1 MKALRG
7 ALHLNVLLAL
17 GASSIVAATAL
28 IGGQSPSPLA
38 IAVAFMSVF
47 AVYNFDRIADR
58 TEGDGSTTPKRT
70 AMLSRMATLV
80 RVAIG
85 GSAAAVGVIAI
96 ASGGVAAAWI
106 CSFPLAGVLYVA
118 PIFAGR
124 RLKDIPYFKAIYA
137 PACWV
142 LFVGIAVSVGE
153 LAVNPAILCF
163 AAFVFARTF
172 IACYVGDL
180 RDVHVDATAGVRTIA
195 VGLGRRRSI
204 VLLEILHVLTA
215 IGWVLA
221 VLVGWVPVEGIA
233 LLVPAAI
240 GYFFFRRFVDGRGE
254 PELVL
259 ELYDLELVML
269 APSLWVAAAM

>member
-1 MKALRG
+1 MEALRG
-7 ALHLNVLLAL
+7 ALHLNLLLAL

-28 IGGQSPSPLA
+28 IGGQPPSPLA

-47 AVYNFDRIADR
+47 AVYNLDRIADR
-58 TEGDGSTTPKRT
+58 TEGEGSTSPKRT
-70 AMLSRMATLV
+70 ALLSRLAPLI
-80 RVAIG
+80 RVSVG
-85 GSAAAVGVIAI
+85 GSALVVGVIAL

-124 RLKDIPYFKAIYA
+124 RLKDIPCFKSFYV
-137 PACWV
+137 PGCWA
-142 LFVGIAVSVGE
+142 LFVGIAVGVGD
-153 LAVNPAILCF
+153 LVVDSAILCF
-163 AAFVFARTF
+163 AALVFALTF
-172 IACYVGDL
+172 ASCWVGDL
-180 RDVHVDATAGVRTIA
+180 RDVDVDAQAGVRTLA
-195 VGLGRRRSI
+195 VVIGRQRSI
-204 VLLEILHVLTA
+204 VVLVILQALTV

-221 VLVGWVPVEGIA
+221 VLVGWVPVQGIA

-254 PELVL
+254 SELVL

-269 APSLWVAAAM
+269 APSLWIAAAM